1 MRAAVLMSY
10 LHELHRV
17 SAHYWPGITLGT
29 PVRKARD
36 FSDVKG
42 PPHIHYWGNAGARNR
57 CVCAAFVPCDKTGRL
72 TLEQVTCTSP
82 TGWLTSR
89 PSSKSY
95 WSVHRRVNRRAD
107 SSRCRAKLNR
117 SSARATSV
125 IAVPMTTCARWQT
138 MSTSSVETTM
148 K

>member
-1 MRAAVLMSY
+1 MSY

-57 CVCAAFVPCDKTGRL
+57 CVCAVRQDSEIDSGIGDLHIPNRVVDLPAKFKKLLVRAPPC
-72 TLEQVTCTSP
+72 EPTC
-82 TGWLTSR
+82 
-89 PSSKSY
+89 
-95 WSVHRRVNRRAD
+95 
-107 SSRCRAKLNR
+107 
-117 SSARATSV
+117 
-125 IAVPMTTCARWQT
+125 
-138 MSTSSVETTM
+138 
-148 K
+148 